1 MDENFIAIN
10 RRAIAQGIKNS
21 LALKAAQLLELTK
34 SSTFETDFY
43 GDPGTPTVDKLI
55 EVNTFMQ
62 EVIVQGWTFMK
73 QQADTPEEIEQAFA
87 YLTSKG
93 VSFENGAP

>member
-43 GDPGTPTVDKLI
+43 GDPGTPMIDKLI

-62 EVIVQGWTFMK
+62 EVVVASWVSMK
-73 QQADTPEEIEQAFA
+73 QQADTPGKIEEVFA
-87 YLTSKG
+87 DLTDKG
-93 VSFENGAP
+93 VSFPDGAP